1 MKVKC
6 FDSDL
11 RSLQKENYYQ
21 QGIKGELLVRYF
33 NFIYFKHLT
42 KNLDYFAPNKNYK
55 TLVKGVNFFTL
66 CTCPTFESKAF
77 RQSSSDTERSP
88 RF

>member
-21 QGIKGELLVRYF
+21 QGIKCELLVRY
-33 NFIYFKHLT
+33 FIYFKHLT
-42 KNLDYFAPNKNYK
+42 KNLDYFVQNKSYK
-55 TLVKGVNFFTL
+55 TLVKEVNFFTL

-77 RQSSSDTERSP
+77 RQNSSDTERSP